1 MASPVAIHT
10 ALMRAV
16 RRHDDTAITRLL
28 LKHGAAIDVHT
39 PVGEKP
45 AARPPGAGG
54 GSRAVAS
61 L

>member
-1 MASPVAIHT
+1 
-10 ALMRAV
+10 MRAV